1 MWAKGNLSFP
11 SGEGST
17 LYNLYDAILL
27 SSDFSPRPIVFFRG
41 ELAVCLCSALF
52 VHRLCSLSG
61 CPRVHPDSCRR
72 IIVLSFVPKFWTDDG
87 SSFVSFLEVTC
98 GAGLL
103 SGYSS
108 CFFIFG
114 ELDARARKFDMC
126 VRVWTR
132 VFGSLI
138 HASGSWIHVSGSWIC
153 VLCYPVVRQIFF
165 RLLSLSDPVFFV

>member
-1 MWAKGNLSFP
+1 MWCGTFI
-11 SGEGST
+11 GVFV
-17 LYNLYDAILL
+17 LL
-27 SSDFSPRPIVFFRG
+27 LHLR
-41 ELAVCLCSALF
+41 
-52 VHRLCSLSG
+52 
-61 CPRVHPDSCRR
+61 
-72 IIVLSFVPKFWTDDG
+72 
-87 SSFVSFLEVTC
+87 
-98 GAGLL
+98 
-103 SGYSS
+103 
-108 CFFIFG
+108 